1 MIRVFSGARKI
12 QKPAETFHVVVHLDE
27 LIVQSRVGDRCEMK
41 NCVESGSCR
50 ITELFSPIE
59 RRQIFGD
66 EISAIPCQILEITRP
81 EIVDHR
87 EVRVREFFLQRQREI
102 RPDESGAASDDEFR
116 LGCSRN
122 SCH

>member
-1 MIRVFSGARKI
+1 MIRVFLGRAKFKSRRKLS
-12 QKPAETFHVVVHLDE
+12 TL
-27 LIVQSRVGDRCEMK
+27 SCTWTNCVGDRCEMK
-41 NCVESGSCR
+41 DRVESGGCR

-66 EISAIPCQILEITRP
+66 EISAIPCQVLEITRP

-102 RPDESGAASDDEFR
+102 RPDEPGAASDDELR
-116 LGCSRN
+116 PGCSRN
-122 SCH
+122 FCH